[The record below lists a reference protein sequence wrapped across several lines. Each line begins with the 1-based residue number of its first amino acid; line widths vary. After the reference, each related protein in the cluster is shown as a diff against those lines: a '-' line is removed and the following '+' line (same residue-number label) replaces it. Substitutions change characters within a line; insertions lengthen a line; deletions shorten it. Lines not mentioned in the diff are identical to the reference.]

1 MPSTEKNNIKKKS
14 RFNIIDLLIII
25 VIIAAVATV
34 AVRLDLADKIV
45 QATAED
51 SARVTITVFSIDQAA
66 VGAVSEGDELV
77 WEQYSFPSVD
87 ESASRK
93 EVANA
98 VKYNTVEDG
107 SYVKTTDPE
116 RYDLT
121 LTVDTKG
128 TFTEEGYM
136 LGGKSYLAAG
146 KTVTFHNGK
155 TALTSL
161 VISVNEIGE

>member
-77 WEQYSFPSVD
+77 WEQENYDFGSIVH
-87 ESASRK
+87 K

-128 TFTEEGYM
+128 TFTKEGYM

>member
-77 WEQYSFPSVD
+77 WVQENCDFGSIVH
-87 ESASRK
+87 K

-128 TFTEEGYM
+128 TFTKEGYM

>member
-77 WEQYSFPSVD
+77 WEQENCDFCSILH
-87 ESASRK
+87 K

>member
-25 VIIAAVATV
+25 VIITAVATV

-77 WEQYSFPSVD
+77 WEQENCDFGSIVH
-87 ESASRK
+87 K

>member
-77 WEQYSFPSVD
+77 WEQENCDFGSIVHT
-87 ESASRK
+87 

-128 TFTEEGYM
+128 TFTKEGYM

>member
-77 WEQYSFPSVD
+77 WEQENCDFGSIVH
-87 ESASRK
+87 K

-128 TFTEEGYM
+128 IFTKEGYM